1 MGKCCSRYTRLVSSV
16 CVCSYLHCV
25 CVFVPSSSVFP
36 FIPSSHVCTCLQCV
50 CAWCIRSGDIPA
62 PPPLNPFLF
71 LEPVTEDEPEVPPP
85 KPQQPP
91 PKQEKPPK
99 KASKG
104 KAGKAGKAVKSGK
117 ANLWLEG
124 KSEDGHVYYYHSETG
139 GESISLRGPEGR

>member
-16 CVCSYLHCV
+16 CV
-25 CVFVPSSSVFP
+25 
-36 FIPSSHVCTCLQCV
+36 FIPSLRVCVRTCTCLQCV